1 MHAPLLLLC
10 MSEQGFRNLFY
21 IITMHSQRYTLH
33 SILYFMKL
41 IRVTMQC
48 FTCYIV
54 HAVLMMILEVQSA
67 VSSV

>member
-1 MHAPLLLLC
+1 
-10 MSEQGFRNLFY
+10 
-21 IITMHSQRYTLH
+21 
-33 SILYFMKL
+33 MKL

-54 HAVLMMILEVQSA
+54 HAVLMMILEAQSA